1 MSALAAYPPDGYTAR
16 LLIPMSLQ
24 PLGSLPIVLAQAASG
39 TGGANILFFV
49 ALFAI
54 MYFVL
59 IRPQQKQAKEQQTMI
74 AALKKG
80 DDVITSSGIL
90 GKVFSVEEKLV
101 TVEIATGV
109 KVRMLK
115 SSVQGKVTVEPR
127 GEKAGDKTDSSEAK
141 KEEK

>member
-1 MSALAAYPPDGYTAR
+1 MSALAAYPPEGYTAR
-16 LLIPMSLQ
+16 LLIPMTLA
-24 PLGSLPIVLAQAASG
+24 SLPTVLAQAASG
-39 TGGANILFFV
+39 SGSMNILFFG

-59 IRPQQKQAKEQQTMI
+59 IRPQQKQAKEQQTLI

-80 DDVITSSGIL
+80 DDVITSSGIF
-90 GKVFSVEEKLV
+90 GKVFAVDEKV
-101 TVEIATGV
+101 ITVEIARDV

-127 GEKAGDKTDSSEAK
+127 TEKSEGSEAK

>member
-1 MSALAAYPPDGYTAR
+1 MSALAAYPTEGYTAR
-16 LLIPMSLQ
+16 LLIPMTLASF
-24 PLGSLPIVLAQAASG
+24 PIVLAQSALGGGSG
-39 TGGANILFFV
+39 QILFFG

-59 IRPQQKQAKEQQTMI
+59 IRPQQKQAKEQQTLL

-80 DDVITSSGIL
+80 DDVITSSGIF
-90 GKVFSVEEKLV
+90 GKVFAVDEKV
-101 TVEIATGV
+101 ITVEIARDV

-127 GEKAGDKTDSSEAK
+127 TEKPEGSEAK

>member
-1 MSALAAYPPDGYTAR
+1 
-16 LLIPMSLQ
+16 MSLSTL
-24 PLGSLPIVLAQAASG
+24 PLILAQSATSSG
-39 TGGANILFFV
+39 GMNIVFFV

-90 GKVFSVEEKLV
+90 GKVFAVDEKVLTLEV
-101 TVEIATGV
+101 GSGM
-109 KVRMLK
+109 KLRMLK
-115 SSVQGKVTVEPR
+115 SSVQGKVTVEPAKT
-127 GEKAGDKTDSSEAK
+127 EKSEHNRRQE
-141 KEEK
+141 EEK

>member
-1 MSALAAYPPDGYTAR
+1 MSALAAYPPEGYTAR
-16 LLIPMSLQ
+16 LLIPMTLA
-24 PLGSLPIVLAQAASG
+24 SLPTVLAQAASG
-39 TGGANILFFV
+39 SGSMNILFFG

-59 IRPQQKQAKEQQTMI
+59 IRPQQKQAKEQQTLI

-90 GKVFSVEEKLV
+90 GKVFAVDEKV
-101 TVEIATGV
+101 ITVEIARDV

-127 GEKAGDKTDSSEAK
+127 TEKSEGSEAK

>member
-1 MSALAAYPPDGYTAR
+1 MCALAAYPPDGYTAR
-16 LLIPMSLQ
+16 LLNIM
-24 PLGSLPIVLAQAASG
+24 PLPTLPLVLAQAAPP
-39 TGGANILFFV
+39 GGAGGMNIIFFV

-59 IRPQQKQAKEQQTMI
+59 IRPQQKQAKEQQLLI

-80 DDVITSSGIL
+80 DDVITSSGLL
-90 GKVFSVEEKLV
+90 GKVFAVDEKIV
-101 TVEIATGV
+101 TLEIASGV

-115 SSVQGKVTVEPR
+115 SSVQGKVTVEPA
-127 GEKAGDKTDSSEAK
+127 KADSEAK

>member
-1 MSALAAYPPDGYTAR
+1 M
-16 LLIPMSLQ
+16 
-24 PLGSLPIVLAQAASG
+24 
-39 TGGANILFFV
+39 NILFFG

-59 IRPQQKQAKEQQTMI
+59 IRPQQKQAKEQQTMV

-90 GKVFSVEEKLV
+90 GKIFAVDEKVV
-101 TVEIATGV
+101 TLEVGSGM
-109 KVRMLK
+109 KLRMLK
-115 SSVQGKVTVEPR
+115 SSVQGKVTVEP
-127 GEKAGDKTDSSEAK
+127 AKTESPDAK

>member
-1 MSALAAYPPDGYTAR
+1 M
-16 LLIPMSLQ
+16 
-24 PLGSLPIVLAQAASG
+24 LAQAAGASSG
-39 TGGANILFFV
+39 GLNIVFFV

-74 AALKKG
+74 SALKKG

-90 GKVFSVEEKLV
+90 GKVFAVDEKVV
-101 TVEIATGV
+101 TLEVGSGM
-109 KVRMLK
+109 KLRMLK
-115 SSVQGKVTVEPR
+115 SSVQGKVTVEPAKT
-127 GEKAGDKTDSSEAK
+127 EKSDTSDAK

>member
-1 MSALAAYPPDGYTAR
+1 MSALAASPPEGYTAR
-16 LLIPMSLQ
+16 LLITMTLA
-24 PLGSLPIVLAQAASG
+24 SLPTVLAQAASG
-39 TGGANILFFV
+39 SGSMNILFFG

-59 IRPQQKQAKEQQTMI
+59 IRPQQKQAKEQQTLI

-80 DDVITSSGIL
+80 DDVITSSGIF
-90 GKVFSVEEKLV
+90 GKVFAVDEKV
-101 TVEIATGV
+101 ITVEIARDV

-127 GEKAGDKTDSSEAK
+127 TEKSEGSEAK

>member
-1 MSALAAYPPDGYTAR
+1 MSALAAYPPEGYTAR
-16 LLIPMSLQ
+16 LLIPMTLA
-24 PLGSLPIVLAQAASG
+24 SLPTVLAQAASG
-39 TGGANILFFV
+39 SGSMNILFFG

-90 GKVFSVEEKLV
+90 GKVFAVDEKV
-101 TVEIATGV
+101 ITVEIARDV

-127 GEKAGDKTDSSEAK
+127 TEKSEGSEAK

>member
-1 MSALAAYPPDGYTAR
+1 MCALAAYPPDGYTAR
-16 LLIPMSLQ
+16 LLISMSL
-24 PLGSLPIVLAQAASG
+24 STLPTVLAQAAG
-39 TGGANILFFV
+39 AGGGMNILFFG

-90 GKVFSVEEKLV
+90 GKVFAVDEKVV
-101 TVEIATGV
+101 TIEVGSGM
-109 KVRMLK
+109 KLRMLK
-115 SSVQGKVTVEPR
+115 SSVQGKVTVEP
-127 GEKAGDKTDSSEAK
+127 AKTESPDAK

>member
-1 MSALAAYPPDGYTAR
+1 MSALAAYRPEGYTAR
-16 LLIPMSLQ
+16 LLIPMTLASF
-24 PLGSLPIVLAQAASG
+24 PTVLAQAASG
-39 TGGANILFFV
+39 SGSMNILFFG

-59 IRPQQKQAKEQQTMI
+59 IRPQQKQAKEQQTLI

-90 GKVFSVEEKLV
+90 GKVFAVDEKV
-101 TVEIATGV
+101 ITVEIARDV

-127 GEKAGDKTDSSEAK
+127 TEKSEGSEAK

>member
-1 MSALAAYPPDGYTAR
+1 M
-16 LLIPMSLQ
+16 
-24 PLGSLPIVLAQAASG
+24 VLAQAAANSG
-39 TGGANILFFV
+39 GMNIIFFV

-90 GKVFSVEEKLV
+90 GKVFAVDDKVVTLEVGSGMKL
-101 TVEIATGV
+101 
-109 KVRMLK
+109 RMLK
-115 SSVQGKVTVEPR
+115 SSVQGKVTVEPA
-127 GEKAGDKTDSSEAK
+127 KSDTSDAK

>member
-1 MSALAAYPPDGYTAR
+1 M
-16 LLIPMSLQ
+16 
-24 PLGSLPIVLAQAASG
+24 
-39 TGGANILFFV
+39 NILFFG

-74 AALKKG
+74 SALKKG

-90 GKVFSVEEKLV
+90 GKVFAVDEKVV
-101 TVEIATGV
+101 TLEVASGV
-109 KVRMLK
+109 KLRMLK
-115 SSVQGKVTVEPR
+115 SSVQGKVTVEPAK
-127 GEKAGDKTDSSEAK
+127 EKTDSTEAK

>member
-1 MSALAAYPPDGYTAR
+1 MN
-16 LLIPMSLQ
+16 
-24 PLGSLPIVLAQAASG
+24 IV
-39 TGGANILFFV
+39 FFV

-59 IRPQQKQAKEQQTMI
+59 IRPQQKQAKDQQTLI

-90 GKVFSVEEKLV
+90 GKVFAVDEKVV
-101 TVEIATGV
+101 TLEVGSGM
-109 KVRMLK
+109 KLRMLK
-115 SSVQGKVTVEPR
+115 SSVQGKVTVEPAKT
-127 GEKAGDKTDSSEAK
+127 EKSDTSDAK